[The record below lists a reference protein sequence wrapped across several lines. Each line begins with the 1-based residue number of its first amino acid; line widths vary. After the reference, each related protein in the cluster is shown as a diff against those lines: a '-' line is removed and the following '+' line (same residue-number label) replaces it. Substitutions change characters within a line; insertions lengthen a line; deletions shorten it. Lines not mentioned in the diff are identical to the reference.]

1 MTTMTLTICGA
12 VVALGVLV
20 AGLVIAYKRANREK
34 LPFTPGMGDPPYEPL
49 PQDLPFEET
58 GMGLYGQQNEL
69 PEDEAPTEETVGA
82 IYQICGG
89 GAPDEPQEGQGYA
102 MEEPDMPEALP
113 ELGMPAPLPEPVMP
127 EAPQEEETPAPL
139 PEPDMPAPLPE
150 PDMPEAL
157 PELGMPAPLP
167 EPVMPEAPQEE
178 ETPVPLP
185 GPVMPEVLQ
194 DPEILEPE
202 PDLPKEA
209 QTPRLS
215 DWQPEA
221 WPAPRQQEPE
231 PLPAMLPERPARAV
245 RERRPANHAS
255 PELELTYT
263 LRNGKTRCVYLRAT
277 DVSESSRGIW
287 IGRGEECNI
296 RFKDP
301 QMGLRHLSI
310 MFQKGR
316 FVAVDL
322 NSVSGTRLNGKKLD
336 AGASCFLRNG
346 DFLRVGSVAFSIR
359 ILQH

>member
-34 LPFTPGMGDPPYEPL
+34 LPFTPGMGEPPYEPL

-69 PEDEAPTEETVGA
+69 SEDEAPTEETVGA

-113 ELGMPAPLPEPVMP
+113 DPVMP
-127 EAPQEEETPAPL
+127 EATQEEETLA
-139 PEPDMPAPLPE
+139 
-150 PDMPEAL
+150 
-157 PELGMPAPLP
+157 
-167 EPVMPEAPQEE
+167 
-178 ETPVPLP
+178 PLP

-194 DPEILEPE
+194 DSEILEPE
-202 PDLPKEA
+202 PEPDLPREA

-215 DWQPEA
+215 DWQ
-221 WPAPRQQEPE
+221 PE
-231 PLPAMLPERPARAV
+231 PLPAMLPERPARDV
-245 RERRPANHAS
+245 RERRPANHAL

-322 NSVSGTRLNGKKLD
+322 DSVSGTRLNGKKLD
-336 AGASCFLRNG
+336 AGAPCFLRNG

-359 ILQH
+359 ISQH